1 MPTQRFHKTW
11 SGRCVGPQGGVWQL
25 VELRWSRRGENG
37 EFVVEEIWERMP
49 AAQPNPAG
57 TSTAAAG
64 AATPGTSGAASEAAA
79 ISAGPEGPT
88 ADLGL
93 RCGEA

>member
-11 SGRCVGPQGGVWQL
+11 SGRWVGPYGGVWQL
-25 VELRWSRRGENG
+25 AELRCSRGGEND
-37 EFVVEEIWERMP
+37 EMVVEEIWERMP
-49 AAQPNPAG
+49 ATQPKPEG

-79 ISAGPEGPT
+79 IAAGPEGPT